1 MKSYRIGL
9 ASLILLAAATFWL
22 ASKGNKNNA
31 AFKIETPNRAAAD
44 SSAITFEK
52 IVVMAERP
60 KKTADNATSAKPLD
74 IIFPEI
80 VVTAHRS
87 QTIPKKITIYGKRP
101 AKNAK
106 PVISS
111 SKPVAGGSERNRPWS
126 SLNYEINRPDGMI
139 VRGNFLKPDFENLV
153 NEFRGKLS
161 GYPWTLNYE

>member
-9 ASLILLAAATFWL
+9 TVLLLLAAGTFWI

-31 AFKIETPNRAAAD
+31 TSKIKTPNRTATD

-52 IVVMAERP
+52 IVVTAKRP
-60 KKTADNATSAKPLD
+60 NE

-80 VVTAHRS
+80 VVTAPRPTS
-87 QTIPKKITIYGKRP
+87 KEITVYGKRP

-111 SKPVAGGSERNRPWS
+111 SNPVAGGSERNRLWS
-126 SLNYEINRPDGMI
+126 SLNIGINRTDGMM
-139 VRGNFLKPDFENLV
+139 VRGNFFKPDYENLT
-153 NEFRGKLS
+153 NNFRGKLF
-161 GYPWTLNYE
+161 GYPWNLNLE